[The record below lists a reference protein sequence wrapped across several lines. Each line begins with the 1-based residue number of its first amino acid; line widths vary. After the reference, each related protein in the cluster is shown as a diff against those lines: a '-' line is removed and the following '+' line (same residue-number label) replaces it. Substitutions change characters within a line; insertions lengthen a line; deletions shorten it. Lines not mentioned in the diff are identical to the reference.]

1 MLSTDLQREATEA
14 AVEANGQVRG
24 QHPRGRGR
32 WSRDVDRTNKVRHS
46 AEDLLLITCLL
57 LTQPVA

>member
-1 MLSTDLQREATEA
+1 MLSTDIQREAAEA
-14 AVEANGQVRG
+14 VVEANGQVRG

-46 AEDLLLITCLL
+46 GSGLLLITCLL
-57 LTQPVA
+57 LTQLVA

>member
-32 WSRDVDRTNKVRHS
+32 GPGAAHCFGQVKIWIVTANVNEIS
-46 AEDLLLITCLL
+46 L
-57 LTQPVA
+57 